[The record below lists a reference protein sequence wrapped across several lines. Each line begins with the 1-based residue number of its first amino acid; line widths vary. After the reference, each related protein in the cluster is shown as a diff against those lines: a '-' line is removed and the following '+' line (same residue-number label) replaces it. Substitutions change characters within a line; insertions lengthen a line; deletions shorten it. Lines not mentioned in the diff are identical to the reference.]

1 MRMDN
6 LKTFWKW
13 EMDDKQEEQATKQKE
28 QNNVIAAGGVFKTTG
43 LWLIHALIGDN
54 LCKSSTNKRSN
65 T

>member
-1 MRMDN
+1 
-6 LKTFWKW
+6 
-13 EMDDKQEEQATKQKE
+13 MDDKQEEQATKQKE